1 MNNLKLF
8 DTAQRN
14 ENVKNIAGVDEA
26 GRGPLAEPVVAA
38 AVIFKEETI
47 IEGIND
53 SKKLNPSK
61 REKLSEM
68 IKDKALTYAFG
79 IVDHLTIDN
88 INILKA
94 TLKAM
99 KISVENLD
107 FVPDLILID
116 GNKSFNSNQKI
127 KTIVKG
133 DTKSFSI
140 AAASIL
146 AKVRRDE
153 IMREAALAYPQ
164 YNWQSNKGYGTLEH
178 INAIKQYGMTE
189 FHRKSFLGK
198 ILTEEIQEK
207 FI

>member
-14 ENVKNIAGVDEA
+14 ENVNTIAGVDEA
-26 GRGPLAEPVVAA
+26 GRGPLAGPVVAA
-38 AVIFKEETI
+38 AVIFKEDTI
-47 IEGIND
+47 IEGIYD

-140 AAASIL
+140 AAASC
-146 AKVRRDE
+146 
-153 IMREAALAYPQ
+153 
-164 YNWQSNKGYGTLEH
+164 
-178 INAIKQYGMTE
+178 
-189 FHRKSFLGK
+189 KSK
-198 ILTEEIQEK
+198 ER
-207 FI
+207 